1 MNAFSHFEILY
12 TIIFVLSRGMSE
24 ISEFL
29 RDLCKKSLKKGLT
42 NELCR
47 CIISCVKA
55 KASLS
60 VSAQRR
66 YFTFRNPKTILYYEE
81 GKDVFNVVGGAP
93 TVIGVFSFFNKEETV
108 CRM

>member
-1 MNAFSHFEILY
+1 MKFLNFYEI
-12 TIIFVLSRGMSE
+12 
-24 ISEFL
+24 
-29 RDLCKKSLKKGLT
+29 CAKKVSKKGLT
-42 NELCR
+42 NEFCW

-60 VSAQRR
+60 FIAQRR
-66 YFTFRNPKTILYYEE
+66 YFTFRNPKNNFIYEE

-93 TVIGVFSFFNKEETV
+93 TVKGVFSFFNKEETV

>member
-1 MNAFSHFEILY
+1 MKFLNFYEI
-12 TIIFVLSRGMSE
+12 
-24 ISEFL
+24 
-29 RDLCKKSLKKGLT
+29 CAKKVSKKGLT
-42 NELCR
+42 NEFCW

-66 YFTFRNPKTILYYEE
+66 YFTFRNQNNFIYEE
-81 GKDVFNVVGGAP
+81 GNDVFNVVGDTP
-93 TVIGVFSFFNKEETV
+93 TVKGVFSFFIEEETV

>member
-1 MNAFSHFEILY
+1 
-12 TIIFVLSRGMSE
+12 MSE
-24 ISEFL
+24 ISEFQ
-29 RDLCKKSLKKGLT
+29 RDLRKKISKKGLT
-42 NELCR
+42 NEFCW

-66 YFTFRNPKTILYYEE
+66 YFTFRNPKNNFIYEE

-93 TVIGVFSFFNKEETV
+93 TVKGVFSFFNKEETV

>member
-1 MNAFSHFEILY
+1 MKFLNFYEI
-12 TIIFVLSRGMSE
+12 
-24 ISEFL
+24 
-29 RDLCKKSLKKGLT
+29 CAKKVSKKGLT
-42 NELCR
+42 NEFCW

-66 YFTFRNPKTILYYEE
+66 YFTFRNLNNNFIYEE
-81 GKDVFNVVGGAP
+81 GNDVFNVVGDAP
-93 TVIGVFSFFNKEETV
+93 TVKGVFSFFIKEETV

>member
-1 MNAFSHFEILY
+1 MNAFAHFEILY

-29 RDLCKKSLKKGLT
+29 RDLCKKVSKKGLT
-42 NELCR
+42 NEFCW

-55 KASLS
+55 KASLG

-93 TVIGVFSFFNKEETV
+93 TVKGVFSFFNKEETV